1 LIEVDLKNKP
11 TELWEQN
18 PYGKVP
24 VLVDGDVVVYESA
37 IIDEYLD
44 EKYPEPSLM
53 PKNLGLRA
61 RARIW
66 IDFCNTRLQAAG
78 GDVAHGREVEKAKK
92 KLEEHLQTLEK
103 QMADRNYLIG
113 DYSLADITYIP
124 FFTRQQRYG
133 VTIDGSLPNLKQWV
147 DRLLS
152 RPAVKSTL

>member
-1 LIEVDLKNKP
+1 MIEVDLKNKP

-44 EKYPEPSLM
+44 ERYPEPSLM

-78 GDVAHGREVEKAKK
+78 G
-92 KLEEHLQTLEK
+92 
-103 QMADRNYLIG
+103 
-113 DYSLADITYIP
+113 
-124 FFTRQQRYG
+124 
-133 VTIDGSLPNLKQWV
+133 
-147 DRLLS
+147 
-152 RPAVKSTL
+152 

>member
-11 TELWEQN
+11 AELWEQN

-103 QMADRNYLIG
+103 QMAGRNYLIG

>member
-1 LIEVDLKNKP
+1 
-11 TELWEQN
+11 
-18 PYGKVP
+18 
-24 VLVDGDVVVYESA
+24 
-37 IIDEYLD
+37 
-44 EKYPEPSLM
+44 M

-103 QMADRNYLIG
+103 QMAGRNYLIG

-133 VTIDGSLPNLKQWV
+133 VTIDGSLPNVKQWV

>member
-1 LIEVDLKNKP
+1 M
-11 TELWEQN
+11 
-18 PYGKVP
+18 P

-53 PKNLGLRA
+53 PKDLGLRA
-61 RARIW
+61 RTRIW

-78 GDVAHGREVEKAKK
+78 GDVAHGHEVEKAKE
-92 KLEEHLQTLEK
+92 KLREHLKTLDK
-103 QMADRNYLIG
+103 QMAGKTFIVG

-133 VTIDGSLPNLKQWV
+133 VSIDDSLPNLKQWV

>member
-1 LIEVDLKNKP
+1 
-11 TELWEQN
+11 
-18 PYGKVP
+18 VP

-37 IIDEYLD
+37 IIGEYLD
-44 EKYPEPSLM
+44 ERYPEPSLM
-53 PKNLGLRA
+53 PKHLGLRA

-78 GDVAHGREVEKAKK
+78 GDVAHGIEVEKSKE
-92 KLEEHLQTLEK
+92 KLREHLKTLDR
-103 QMADRNYLIG
+103 QMADRPYLIG

-133 VTIDGSLPNLKQWV
+133 VTIDDSLPNLKQWV